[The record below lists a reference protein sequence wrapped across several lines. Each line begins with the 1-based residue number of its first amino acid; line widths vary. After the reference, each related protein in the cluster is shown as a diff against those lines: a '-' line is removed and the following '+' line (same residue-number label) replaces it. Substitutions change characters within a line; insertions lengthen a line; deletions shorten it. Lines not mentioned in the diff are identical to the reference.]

1 MPSAPY
7 VRVAAVVAAA
17 VVALAASFLVSNDF
31 GDSSAGGAT
40 ASPSEARFGE
50 AGRYAFDVGSPG
62 PGKEAPAI
70 RLPTSDGSLF
80 DLAEERGGDV
90 LLYFQEGLMCQPCWD
105 QITAI
110 EAEPEALRAL
120 GIDRTVSIATDP
132 ADLVAQKVAD
142 EGIATPVLS
151 DESWTVSSA
160 YRTNTD
166 EHVMMQGM
174 GGMHN
179 GHSFILV
186 GPDGRIR
193 WRADYG
199 GPPEFTMFV
208 PVADLAADI
217 RAGLRGGRGGAGRGG
232 P

>member
-1 MPSAPY
+1 MA
-7 VRVAAVVAAA
+7 RTLRLRVAAA
-17 VVALAASFLVSNDF
+17 VLAAVIGLAVVFLLSNDLPAA
-31 GDSSAGGAT
+31 STSTAT
-40 ASPSEARFGE
+40 AANEQRGK
-50 AGRYAFDVGSPG
+50 AGRYAYDVGEPG
-62 PGKEAPAI
+62 PGEEAPSI
-70 RLPTSDGSLF
+70 SLPSSGGGTFELADQRGST
-80 DLAEERGGDV
+80 V

-110 EAEPEALRAL
+110 ESDSESLAAL
-120 GIDRTVSIATDP
+120 GIDRVVSITTDP
-132 ADLVAQKVAD
+132 TDLVAQKVAD
-142 EGIATPVLS
+142 EGLSTPVLS
-151 DESWTVSSA
+151 DEDWSVSDV

-186 GPDGRIR
+186 GADGRID

-199 GPPEFTMFV
+199 GPPEFTMFL

-217 RAGLRGGRGGAGRGG
+217 QAGTGRGQTEAADSSR
-232 P
+232 

>member
-1 MPSAPY
+1 VPSAL
-7 VRVAAVVAAA
+7 RLRVAAA
-17 VVALAASFLVSNDF
+17 VGAAVLALAAIFLLSNDF
-31 GDSSAGGAT
+31 GDSSGGGAE
-40 ASPSEARFGE
+40 ASAGEPKLGE
-50 AGRYAFDVGSPG
+50 AGRFAFDVGNPG
-62 PGKEAPAI
+62 PGKEAPPV
-70 RLPTSDGSLF
+70 RLPASDGGYF
-80 DLAEERGGDV
+80 DLAEERGSDV

-110 EAEPEALRAL
+110 EAEPEALGAL
-120 GIDRTVSIATDP
+120 GIDRVVSITTDP
-132 ADLVAQKVAD
+132 ADLVRQKVAD
-142 EGIATPVLS
+142 EGISTPVLS
-151 DESWTVSSA
+151 DESYAVSDA
-160 YRTNTD
+160 YETNID

-217 RAGLRGGRGGAGRGG
+217 RAGLRGGAGGAVKRGA
-232 P
+232 

>member
-1 MPSAPY
+1 MPSALY
-7 VRVAAVVAAA
+7 LRVAGAVAAA
-17 VVALAASFLVSNDF
+17 LVALAAIFLLSNDF
-31 GDSSAGGAT
+31 GDPSAGGAA
-40 ASPSEARFGE
+40 ASPGEPKFGK
-50 AGRYAFDVGSPG
+50 AGRYASDVGSPG
-62 PGKEAPAI
+62 PGEEAPAI
-70 RLPTSDGSLF
+70 RLQSSHGSLF
-80 DLAEERGGDV
+80 DLAEERGGNV

-105 QITAI
+105 QLTAI
-110 EAEPEALRAL
+110 EAEPEAFGAL
-120 GIDRTVSIATDP
+120 GIDRVVSITTDP
-132 ADLVAQKVAD
+132 ADLVRQKVAD
-142 EGIATPVLS
+142 EGISTPVLS
-151 DESWTVSSA
+151 DEDWSVSGA

-208 PVADLAADI
+208 PVADLAADM
-217 RAGLRGGRGGAGRGG
+217 RAGLRGGRGGVRGG